1 MGRSSMRFSPVSLVV
16 AGERAAKVVRN
27 RMVVPA
33 RLIEISLGGHFMR
46 PPVPETTKAQF
57 SCLTGTPNCSRA
69 KRMYFVSSLNRGLRN
84 VEMPSA
90 SAAIKSARLV

>member
-33 RLIEISLGGHFMR
+33 RPIEISLRGHFMF

-57 SCLTGTPNCSRA
+57 SCFTEIPNCSKAR
-69 KRMYFVSSLNRGLRN
+69 RMYFVSSLNRGLRK
-84 VEMPSA
+84 VEIPLA